1 MLRTERNAHTVSSI
15 RSVWLCRIII
25 TAINLTYPRDNFHCF
40 SVRLWTLFCRRLDG
54 FGAVRVP
61 QKRSVLLRK
70 EQARSTQGTRIA
82 SENKRER
89 SSMARNDG
97 IDRTSAR
104 NVNLTAAKIGNAQ
117 RHNEREKESY
127 TNPDIIPERTPQ
139 NIHFKKP
146 TAEYAEMFAQ
156 MEKDGVISTR
166 GLQSDANLYGEL
178 IFDVNSA
185 YFYNHGGYEF
195 AKRFYED
202 AYKAAIEIVGG
213 EQYIL
218 SAVMHADERNRAMSE
233 ALGRDVFHYHLHVV
247 YVPVVEKQILWS
259 KKCKD
264 KSLVGTIKETIM
276 QVSSSKKWLSKP
288 ALDEQGVPILQKNGK
303 PVLRKSYSVLQD
315 DFFQAM
321 RNAGYSDVE
330 RGERGSSE
338 EHLTVTQF
346 KVEREQER
354 LEQLTAQT
362 QQKEQQAAS
371 LEKKIENIQKQQIA
385 VQKVEQIEPHAVAFS
400 SKVML
405 DRSEYENLAAAA
417 KKFYVQER
425 KESKLQK
432 ALDAA
437 MKVISELKAK
447 VAALTAELAENKSVR
462 GQLSTTGLEQ
472 QNELLRNKLHRYE
485 TVIERNG
492 LWNLFRPNRKIDH
505 MRQEEHR

>member
-1 MLRTERNAHTVSSI
+1 
-15 RSVWLCRIII
+15 
-25 TAINLTYPRDNFHCF
+25 
-40 SVRLWTLFCRRLDG
+40 
-54 FGAVRVP
+54 
-61 QKRSVLLRK
+61 
-70 EQARSTQGTRIA
+70 
-82 SENKRER
+82 
-89 SSMARNDG
+89 MARNDG
-97 IDRTSAR
+97 IDRISAR

-127 TNPDIIPERTPQ
+127 TNPDIIPERTSQ

-146 TAEYAEMFAQ
+146 TAGHAEMFAQ

-166 GLQSDANLYGEL
+166 GLKSDANLYGEL

-195 AKRFYED
+195 AKQFYED
-202 AYKAAIEIVGG
+202 AYRAAVEIVGG

-233 ALGRDVFHYHLHVV
+233 ALGQDVFHYHLHVV

-259 KKCKD
+259 KRCKD
-264 KSLVGTIKETIM
+264 KSLVGTVKETIM
-276 QVSSSKKWLSKP
+276 QASSSKKWLSKP

-321 RNAGYSDVE
+321 RNAGYTDVE

-385 VQKVEQIEPHAVAFS
+385 VQKVEQIEPHAVPFS

-405 DRSEYENLAAAA
+405 ERSEYENLADG
-417 KKFYVQER
+417 
-425 KESKLQK
+425 KEVLCPGAQGIQ
-432 ALDAA
+432 A
-437 MKVISELKAK
+437 
-447 VAALTAELAENKSVR
+447 TR
-462 GQLSTTGLEQ
+462 G
-472 QNELLRNKLHRYE
+472 
-485 TVIERNG
+485 
-492 LWNLFRPNRKIDH
+492 FRSSDESDKRV
-505 MRQEEHR
+505 ES

>member
-1 MLRTERNAHTVSSI
+1 
-15 RSVWLCRIII
+15 
-25 TAINLTYPRDNFHCF
+25 
-40 SVRLWTLFCRRLDG
+40 
-54 FGAVRVP
+54 
-61 QKRSVLLRK
+61 
-70 EQARSTQGTRIA
+70 
-82 SENKRER
+82 
-89 SSMARNDG
+89 MARNDG

-127 TNPDIIPERTPQ
+127 TNPDIIPEHTPQ

-146 TAEYAEMFAQ
+146 TAGYAEMFAQ

-166 GLQSDANLYGEL
+166 GLKSDANLYGEL

-202 AYKAAIEIVGG
+202 AYKAAIEIVGD

-233 ALGRDVFHYHLHVV
+233 ALGRDVFHYHLHVI

-259 KKCKD
+259 KRCKD
-264 KSLVGTIKETIM
+264 KSLVGTVKETIM

-321 RNAGYSDVE
+321 RNAGYSDVK

-371 LEKKIENIQKQQIA
+371 LEKKIENIKKQQIA
-385 VQKVEQIEPHAVAFS
+385 VQKVEQIEPHAVPFS

-405 DRSEYENLAAAA
+405 DRSEYENLAAAV
-417 KKFYVQER
+417 KKLYVQER

-432 ALDAA
+432 ALDSANKLIDEF
-437 MKVISELKAK
+437 KVQIASLKA
-447 VAALTAELAENKSVR
+447 ELFKYTSVR
-462 GQLSTTGLEQ
+462 TKLNPTDLERE
-472 QNELLRNKLHRYE
+472 NEELRSKVRRYE
-485 TVIERNG
+485 SVIERQN
-492 LWNLFRPNRKIDH
+492 LWHLFGRGHVKTHSRDDA
-505 MRQEEHR
+505 R